1 MFKHSICIDIDMTVI
16 RKHKL
21 YQLAILLWGVVVF
34 GTLILTISGNA
45 RPYLS
50 PEALPIDGP
59 LQFVGVGAVLVVLG
73 ALLVLRLERNAW
85 KTAGEQAGL
94 RPRGGSLR
102 GKPDL
107 VGTVD
112 GRQVRARIVKR
123 NTGGGGESGSMKTAF
138 TLVETD
144 IAEPTARGLMISP
157 ASGADLG
164 PESVPADLSG
174 QVRSVG
180 DVAVVGE
187 SDGFASEA
195 ITPRAEREIAK
206 LDGGET
212 VNAGEAADI
221 FIDAIEQSES
231 GLAGSMIGL
240 MEAEL
245 KNRMPGG
252 PEAVGTERKGVILDG
267 NDLEARARAVV
278 AVADGFENATAGRD
292 GH

>member
-1 MFKHSICIDIDMTVI
+1 MTVI
-16 RKHKL
+16 RKHKM

-34 GTLILTISGNA
+34 GTIILTISGNA

-50 PEALPIDGP
+50 PGALPINGS

-73 ALLVLRLERNAW
+73 VLVVLRLERNAW

-94 RPRGGSLR
+94 RPRGASLR

-107 VGTVD
+107 VGTVN
-112 GRQVRARIVKR
+112 GRQVRAHTVKR
-123 NTGGGGESGSMKTAF
+123 DTGDGRESGSTETTF

-144 IAEPTARGLMISP
+144 IADPTTRGFIVSP
-157 ASGADLG
+157 ANGANLG

-187 SDGFASEA
+187 SDAFASEA
-195 ITPRAEREIAK
+195 ITPRAETEIAK
-206 LDGGET
+206 LNDDEN

-221 FIDAIEQSES
+221 FIDAIKQSES

-240 MEAEL
+240 MES
-245 KNRMPGG
+245 KIKDQMPGG
-252 PEAVGTERKGVILDG
+252 PETVGIERKGIILNGD
-267 NDLEARARAVV
+267 DLEARAQAVV
-278 AVADGFENATAGRD
+278 AVADGFENAIAGTD
-292 GH
+292 TEQ